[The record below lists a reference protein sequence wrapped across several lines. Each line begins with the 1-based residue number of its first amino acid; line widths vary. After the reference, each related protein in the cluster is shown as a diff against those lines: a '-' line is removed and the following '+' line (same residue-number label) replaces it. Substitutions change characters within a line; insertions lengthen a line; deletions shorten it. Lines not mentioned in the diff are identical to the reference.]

1 MAVVVVEYADHR
13 KTEEEQHIAKIVDE
27 EIASLPE
34 KFKQKKKEYI
44 CYCLRSANARAR
56 TYFGT
61 THDLVHRLRQH
72 NGVIKGGAVATK
84 TTRPWRVAVVVHGFS
99 DRSAAL
105 RFEFFCKMKHSKQAY
120 SKALTEGANSIQR
133 RAAVMARAK
142 EMCPKEKPEFYYA
155 DEYVEQCCQAAFH
168 KEEK

>member
-1 MAVVVVEYADHR
+1 MADDDVVVVIA
-13 KTEEEQHIAKIVDE
+13 TSEEKEEDQRIKRVVEE

-44 CYCLRSANARAR
+44 CYCLRSTVARAR

-72 NGVIKGGAVATK
+72 NGIIKGGAVATK
-84 TTRPWRVAVVVHGFS
+84 TSRPWRIGAVVHGFS

-105 RFEFFCKMKHSKQAY
+105 RYEWYCKIKHSKQAI
-120 SKALTEGANSIQR
+120 TRGANAIQR

-142 EMCPKEKPEFYYA
+142 KMCPNEKLEFHYN
-155 DEYVEQCCQAAFH
+155 DEYIEQCCQSAFD
-168 KEEK
+168 